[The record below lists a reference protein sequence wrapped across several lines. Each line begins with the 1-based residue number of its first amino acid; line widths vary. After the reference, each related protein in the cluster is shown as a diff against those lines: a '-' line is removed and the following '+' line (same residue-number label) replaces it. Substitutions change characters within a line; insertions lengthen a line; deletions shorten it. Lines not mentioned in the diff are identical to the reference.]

1 MMTSHVD
8 QWGHDVEHLFVLFEH
23 IGEETFFIH
32 IYNDICIELLN
43 VGDKVLK
50 VNDIIIEKDN
60 SRIVELSYTDHDNS
74 QDCYIIQPSRK
85 LMLTQQNEPE
95 QIDELDTMKVGV
107 KRDKRVC
114 RFDRGWNDFIKVA
127 WQLEII

>member
-1 MMTSHVD
+1 M
-8 QWGHDVEHLFVLFEH
+8 QEHLFILFEY

-50 VNDIIIEKDN
+50 VNDIIIEKDD

-74 QDCYIIQPSRK
+74 QGEY
-85 LMLTQQNEPE
+85 
-95 QIDELDTMKVGV
+95 KV
-107 KRDKRVC
+107 C
-114 RFDRGWNDFIKVA
+114 
-127 WQLEII
+127 QLV